1 MRSIDPYLNLNGT
14 TEEAFKFYRSVFGGE
29 FLSLTR
35 YKEIPDADKFSEE
48 EGEMI
53 AHIALS
59 MGKNVLMGSDSL
71 ASMGKKA
78 DLGNSVYMMINAESE
93 EEARGLF
100 EGLSAGGKVEM
111 PLEKTF
117 WGDLYGT
124 FVDKFG
130 IWWMI
135 DYPYEQSE

>member
-1 MRSIDPYLNLNGT
+1 
-14 TEEAFKFYRSVFGGE
+14 
-29 FLSLTR
+29 
-35 YKEIPDADKFSEE
+35 
-48 EGEMI
+48 MI
-53 AHIALS
+53 AHIALPL
-59 MGKNVLMGSDSL
+59 GKNVIMGSDSL